1 MNTLASGARPATP
14 VWPALWRRVAPLA
27 WPLGGIAVMLFVW
40 WLGGLYLAGNP
51 DTLMFANFAP
61 APPSPPCGG
70 CSVKRRCG
78 TPSAPAF
85 SASAPA
91 CSGAR

>member
-14 VWPALWRRVAPLA
+14 VWPALWRRGAPLA

-40 WLGGLYLAGNP
+40 WLGGLYLAGDP

-61 APPSPPCGG
+61 GPTFAARANAAAAASSRRNLLPS
-70 CSVKRRCG
+70 
-78 TPSAPAF
+78 
-85 SASAPA
+85 
-91 CSGAR
+91 